1 MAREY
6 GTSAETTAS
15 PDKVW
20 RVWSDMSTWGE
31 WNPNVSTMDWSGGF
45 VSGSTGRDSL
55 KIVPVTINQFPT
67 VILNAAMQSAA
78 ARRKAAYIVAWRRCF
93 APT

>member
-1 MAREY
+1 MRTAW
-6 GTSAETTAS
+6 TSHDQSAS
-15 PDKVW
+15 PF
-20 RVWSDMSTWGE
+20 SGE
-31 WNPNVSTMDWSGGF
+31 AF